1 MCLELEQVVDVHTTM
16 YLKFNNEPCGLH
28 RHVHLSKDIIFQQHN
43 TAEDQV
49 YISKPQMLKILNTP
63 ERPA

>member
-16 YLKFNNEPCGLH
+16 YFKFNSEPCGLH
-28 RHVHLSKDIIFQQHN
+28 RHVYLSKDVIFQQHD

-63 ERPA
+63 ERFA